1 MKTMFRIPDVDDR
14 PSRAVARLNM
24 PPASHRTLLGLG
36 LVAISCKTLPPPA
49 PAPVAAAPAR
59 FSDPTRVKRPTFPA
73 KICPVEAGADTAAI
87 NTAIA
92 ACSGAGGGTVTFAP
106 GVYLTGSIHMLSNVR
121 LQLGA
126 EVTLKSSG
134 EVDPGEPY
142 SSPVSCEDDGHRRWH
157 NAFIWGENV
166 SNAAIVGPGTLDG
179 EGLDRNAQKMIAFK
193 SSRVLEFE
201 GLHQVHTGHFAYLLT
216 DCHDVTMAGLTMQP
230 SRDGV
235 DLMEC
240 TNVNAHH
247 LSITGGGDD
256 AFAIKSDC
264 TMGKPLVTENITVSD
279 STLGSG
285 CNALQIGSETW
296 GDFRNISW
304 SNIKV
309 VRGGKS
315 GIGIQTNDGAVL
327 QNISY
332 DDISMTGTSF
342 PIFVNVT
349 SLLRGPARTPGHAE
363 NIRFRNVTASA
374 LIAGN
379 NRSEEN
385 TAIIISG
392 QASSPHQKIVL
403 ENIDITFPGGGSN
416 REEPPEGGT
425 LTSRS
430 AYNPRF
436 LTPVPAYGAYVR
448 HARGV
453 EFRNVKLRF
462 AAAEQRPAVLAR
474 DVDGLVFEALAAAKP
489 AGSVLELR
497 AVKNLVIKGS
507 GPLPEGMI
515 PAVEQAAY

>member
-1 MKTMFRIPDVDDR
+1 MFSLVDIDDG
-14 PSRAVARLNM
+14 PPGAVARLNM
-24 PPASHRTLLGLG
+24 PSVTRTLPG
-36 LVAISCKTLPPPA
+36 LVLLALSCKTLPPPP
-49 PAPVAAAPAR
+49 PAPVAAATAR
-59 FSDPTRVKRPTFPA
+59 FSNPAAVKRPGFPA
-73 KICPVEAGADTAAI
+73 KVCAVEAGAGTGAVNA
-87 NTAIA
+87 AIA
-92 ACSGAGGGTVTFAP
+92 ACNAGGGGTVTFAP
-106 GVYLTGSIHMLSNVR
+106 GTYLVGSIHMLSNVR
-121 LQLGA
+121 LQLDAG
-126 EVTLKSSG
+126 VTLKSNG
-134 EVDPGEPY
+134 EIDAGEPY
-142 SSPVSCEDDGHRRWH
+142 GSTVSCEDDGHRRWH
-157 NAFIWGENV
+157 NALIWGEGV
-166 SNAAIVGPGTLDG
+166 SNVAIVGAGTLDG
-179 EGLDRNAQKMIAFK
+179 EGLDRNAQKLIAFK
-193 SSRVLEFE
+193 SSRVMEFE
-201 GLHQVHTGHFAYLLT
+201 GLRQIHTGHFAFLLT
-216 DCHDVTMAGLTMQP
+216 DCHDVTMANLDIRP

-247 LSITGGGDD
+247 LTITGGGDD

-264 TMGKPLVTENITVSD
+264 TMGKPLVTQNITISD

-296 GDFRNISW
+296 GDFRDISW
-304 SNIKV
+304 SSIKV

-315 GIGIQTNDGAVL
+315 GIGIQTNDGAIL

-349 SLLRGPARTPGHAE
+349 SLLRGPTKTPGHAE
-363 NIRFRNVTASA
+363 NIRFRNVTATE
-374 LIAGN
+374 LVAGN
-379 NRSEEN
+379 NRSAEN

-392 QASSPHQKIVL
+392 QPGSPHRKIVL
-403 ENIDITFPGGGSN
+403 ENVDITFPGGGSN
-416 REEPPEGGT
+416 RDEPPEGGT

-462 AAAEQRPAVLAR
+462 ASAEQRPAVLAR

-507 GPLPEGMI
+507 GPIPEVAV